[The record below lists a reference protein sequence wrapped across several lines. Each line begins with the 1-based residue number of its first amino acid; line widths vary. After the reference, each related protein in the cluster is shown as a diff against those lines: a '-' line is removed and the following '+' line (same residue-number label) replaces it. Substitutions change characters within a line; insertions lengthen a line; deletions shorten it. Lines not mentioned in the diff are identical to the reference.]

1 MSGALLSVFS
11 SSLGSGLQ
19 PGGRQEHTGRSWL
32 QLPKARGQGRPT
44 KVWGELGPLAS
55 HPFQVIIVVGRT
67 LNRRPNQPPHKNL
80 SAQRRTVN
88 YWPCVTELVA
98 RAHSSC
104 ENETPYP
111 LNSHAPR
118 PLPTSPS
125 PGPWQPSLSSVS
137 EPSFPN
143 CVTGLDREKLF
154 IAWAP
159 PPSAC

>member
-19 PGGRQEHTGRSWL
+19 PGGRQEHAGRSWL

-118 PLPTSPS
+118 PLPTSPI

-137 EPSFPN
+137 ESIFDASYKEDHTVFN
-143 CVTGLDREKLF
+143 LL
-154 IAWAP
+154 
-159 PPSAC
+159 